1 MAHSGGRG
9 GVDEGPVLQE
19 AVGGFGGGDH
29 EEHVDARQG
38 RAHRLAVSVLGDGD
52 LDVAGLMDRIVAGGY
67 DGYLVVEQDVVLL
80 ERGDVERAGAD
91 QVRNRELLRRWI
103 P

>member
-1 MAHSGGRG
+1 MPRAGRG
-9 GVDEGPVLQE
+9 P
-19 AVGGFGGGDH
+19 
-29 EEHVDARQG
+29 DALRRLWEG
-38 RAHRLAVSVLGDGD
+38 RAFTALGDGD

-67 DGYLVVEQDVVLL
+67 DGYLVVEQDAVLL
-80 ERGDVERAGAD
+80 ERGDVERAAAD